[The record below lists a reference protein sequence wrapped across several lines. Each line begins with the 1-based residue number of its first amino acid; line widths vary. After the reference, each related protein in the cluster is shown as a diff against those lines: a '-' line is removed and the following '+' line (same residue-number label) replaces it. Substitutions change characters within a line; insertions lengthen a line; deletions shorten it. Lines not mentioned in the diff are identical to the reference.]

1 NWTKIERRLIA
12 TAATAA
18 TNKIWGHY
26 TILEAVET
34 TNIGQ
39 IFTNIKGP
47 SRILLYERLGTNSLG
62 T

>member
-1 NWTKIERRLIA
+1 MENICKVWS
-12 TAATAA
+12 
-18 TNKIWGHY
+18 
-26 TILEAVET
+26 

-62 T
+62 TFKEFGLGTFK